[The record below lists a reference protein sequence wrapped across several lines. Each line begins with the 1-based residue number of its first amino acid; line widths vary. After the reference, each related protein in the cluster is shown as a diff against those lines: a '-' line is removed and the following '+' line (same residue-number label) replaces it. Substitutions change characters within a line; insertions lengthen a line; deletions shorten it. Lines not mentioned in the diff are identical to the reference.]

1 MAITFVGASSAT
13 ASTGTLN
20 ISWPAG
26 IQSGDLAVLA
36 WNGDDS
42 ATWTNPAPL
51 ALLGSEVSGGT
62 QESRVY
68 YRVCD
73 GINETGSLSLTQST
87 INKQTAIIV
96 VYRGVHQSL
105 PIDAWDSRAETVT
118 GTTHANPSVTTV
130 NANTAALA
138 IIQERATDSSP
149 NYTPPSGYTE
159 RANPTPVGGGGSTSA
174 AIADDGLAVAR
185 AAGTTFAPP
194 AWSNGISTDNVI
206 TWTITLRPL
215 SEAHAGS
222 ATLSGALAL
231 GASGSPGVAGSAEFA
246 GAATLTGAGSPAVSG
261 GAAAFS
267 GLLTLS
273 ARGTADTGIGLPPR
287 PRTRWQLVLGPAEG
301 GHELALTEASSR
313 RYTARLNDNSD
324 LSFSID
330 GRHAQADAIEELS
343 TDVHLLF
350 TRADGVTEE
359 LDRMRVG
366 QTRDSINENEH
377 RVEVTC
383 LDYRAVL
390 ARRTLYS
397 TDTLTYSAT
406 DQAEIAWGL
415 IDTTQ
420 QQEAGALGISKAWS
434 GTTPTGVNRDRTYE
448 AGDSIGE
455 RIQELSETLSGFDW
469 DITPTSASGL
479 QLEVWH
485 PERGTDR
492 GVVLILGG
500 LAAGISREVNPSA
513 YANALR
519 YTGAEGTT
527 AVERE
532 AAFLGE
538 PGNFPAGRW
547 DAVFGDDGL
556 TLQATL
562 DQRAAWQ
569 LAESQVIRPVY
580 TVTLARGGWA
590 GPDHIWVGDTVRLI
604 VPSGRL
610 AVDTTLRVHEVE
622 IDLDGDGGEQV
633 TLALGGPRPSF
644 ARWPSWV
651 DKRLKNLERR

>member
-20 ISWPAG
+20 INWPGG

-36 WNGDDS
+36 WNGDDA
-42 ATWTNPAPL
+42 ATWTNPPPL

-62 QESRVY
+62 QEGRVY
-68 YRVCD
+68 YRVC
-73 GINETGSLSLTQST
+73 TGSEVSPLALTQST
-87 INKQTAIIV
+87 VNKQTALLV
-96 VYRGVHQSL
+96 VYRGVHQSF

-118 GTTHANPSVTTV
+118 GTTHACPSVTTV

-138 IIQERATDSSP
+138 FVQERAADSTV
-149 NYTPPSGYTE
+149 NYLPPSGYTE

-174 AIADDGLAVAR
+174 AAADDGLAVAR
-185 AAGTTFAPP
+185 PAGTTFAPP
-194 AWSNGISTDNVI
+194 PWTNGISTDNVI
-206 TWTITLRPL
+206 TWTITLRPD
-215 SEAHAGS
+215 EETHAGS
-222 ATLSGALAL
+222 GTLSGALEL
-231 GASGSPGVAGSAEFA
+231 AGSGTLAVSGTAAVTEPLALSGA
-246 GAATLTGAGSPAVSG
+246 GMLALSGGAGSLA
-261 GAAAFS
+261 

-287 PRTRWQLVLGPAEG
+287 PRTRWQLILGPAEG
-301 GHELALTEASSR
+301 GHELALTEATNR

-324 LSFSID
+324 LSFQLD
-330 GRHAQADAIEELS
+330 GRLPQAADIEELS
-343 TDVHLLF
+343 TDVHLLY
-350 TRADGVTEE
+350 TRPDGVTEE

-366 QTRDSINENEH
+366 STRDQIDENAH
-377 RVEVTC
+377 QVDVTC

-390 ARRTLYS
+390 ARRRLYS
-397 TDTLTYSAT
+397 TDTLTYAGV

-415 IDTTQ
+415 IETTQ
-420 QQEAGALGISKAWS
+420 AQEAGALGISKGWA
-434 GTTPTGVNRDRTYE
+434 GTAPTGVTRDRTYE

-479 QLEVWH
+479 RLDVWW

-492 GVVLILGG
+492 SVILLLGG
-500 LAAGISREVNPSA
+500 LAASVSREVNPSD

-527 AVERE
+527 PIERE

-538 PGNFPAGRW
+538 PGNFPQGRW
-547 DAVFGDDGL
+547 DAVHGDDGL

-562 DQRAAWQ
+562 SQRAAWQ
-569 LAESQVIRPVY
+569 LEQSQVVRPVY
-580 TVTLARGGWA
+580 TVTLARGGWQ
-590 GPDHIWVGDTVRLI
+590 GPDHIWLGDTVRLI

-610 AVDTTLRVHEVE
+610 AVDTTARVHEVE

-633 TLALGGPRPSF
+633 TLTLGGPRPSF
-644 ARWPSWV
+644 SRWPSWI
-651 DKRLKNLERR
+651 DKRLTNLERR